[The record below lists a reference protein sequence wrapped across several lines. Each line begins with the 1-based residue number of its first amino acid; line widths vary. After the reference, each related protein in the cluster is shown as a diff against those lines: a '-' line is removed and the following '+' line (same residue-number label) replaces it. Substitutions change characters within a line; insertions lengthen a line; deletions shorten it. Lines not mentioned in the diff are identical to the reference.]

1 MGQRGSC
8 PGLSGLWAAA
18 EFGRVVLLE
27 MEAIAISSMIFVYS
41 KYLKTVSFPYIY
53 IFTIIIYIL
62 YVYIYNYLKL
72 PQSHHL
78 TMFTSSPEALLNC
91 SMNP

>member
-53 IFTIIIYIL
+53 IY
-62 YVYIYNYLKL
+62 
-72 PQSHHL
+72 
-78 TMFTSSPEALLNC
+78 SPL
-91 SMNP
+91 